1 MQTSFPHPLILGHRG
16 SPLEAPEN
24 TLRSFAL
31 AREQGADGVELDVH
45 LARDGTPVVIHDA
58 KLDRTTPA
66 WGEVAAFDWP
76 ALQQLTAAQLPSLEQ
91 AAAWAAAASAW
102 VNVEIKAVNA
112 EKATLD
118 VLRRTGALDRVI
130 LSSFNPACLASISR
144 LAPDVRRFLL
154 VDAWDAEAGRAV
166 AESGAQGVCL
176 RVDAATAV
184 TLEVIRN
191 DDLPVIV
198 WTVDE
203 RPRMLELLRHGV
215 AGIITNRP
223 ALGVAARAEVL
234 G

>member
-1 MQTSFPHPLILGHRG
+1 MQTSFPQPLILGHRG

-31 AREQGADGVELDVH
+31 AREHGADGVELDVQ

-76 ALQQLTAAQLPSLEQ
+76 ALQQLTASQLPSLEQ
-91 AAAWAAAASAW
+91 AAAWAAAAGAW
-102 VNVEIKAVNA
+102 VNVEIKATNSEEVV
-112 EKATLD
+112 LD
-118 VLRRTGALDRVI
+118 VLRRTGGLDRI
-130 LSSFNPACLASISR
+130 IFSSFNPACLASLAR
-144 LAPDVRRFLL
+144 LAPETQRFLL
-154 VDAWDAEAGRAV
+154 VDGWDAEGSRMV

-223 ALGVAARAEVL
+223 ALGVAARAEAL

>member
-1 MQTSFPHPLILGHRG
+1 MQTSFPNPLILGHRG

-24 TLRSFAL
+24 TLRSFVL
-31 AREQGADGVELDVH
+31 AREHGADGVELDVR

-58 KLDRTTPA
+58 TLDRTTPA
-66 WGEVAAFDWP
+66 WGEVAGYDWP
-76 ALQQLTAAQLPSLEQ
+76 ALQQLTASQLPSLEQ
-91 AAAWAAAASAW
+91 AAAWAAAAEVW
-102 VNVEIKAVNA
+102 VNVEIKEANS
-112 EKATLD
+112 EETILD
-118 VLRRTGALDRVI
+118 VLRRTGGLDRI
-130 LSSFNPACLASISR
+130 FFSSFQPSCLSALAR
-144 LAPDVRRFLL
+144 LAPEAQRFLL
-154 VDAWDAEAGRAV
+154 VDAWDVEAGRMV

-223 ALGVAARAEVL
+223 ALGVAARAEAL